1 MSYFFKPLER
11 LQGLKGLAPVEMP
24 KLSNVDLV
32 MPELNTEAQ
41 SNTSTSTSSNQSF
54 DLTKVG
60 SAPTEATNDVSKEV
74 PKGEAQSEE
83 STIANIPK
91 FANILA
97 KAKDNPIA
105 QKIDTYFNSKY
116 GRDVA
121 DKMVAIAEMEGG
133 WKAGD
138 DVVADS
144 IGQSF
149 STFQINL
156 DVHKDKV
163 AKYTGTTDKTANAK
177 WLSNIDNSIKIA
189 DEVYQESGF
198 KAWTPANKSIK
209 TFLGVLGNGIVDFD
223 ELKPTAKIKETTT
236 QSSNR
241 YFDLSGIKV
250 KDQVEWGAKF
260 AEPPAGLLDLVKSP
274 TVSNTTNSATTY
286 RNVPAGTSA
295 FNVSQNNGKQI
306 NFGADLAV
314 ERGTQL
320 VNPFEGKAK
329 VVKPLGLSGAGNA
342 VRLEYTNKDGS
353 KIYADLN
360 HNEKNLVKV
369 GQVVEPNQA
378 VAIAGD
384 SGNTSTSGSGS
395 KKVHSDFTLY
405 IMDGNKPVYFDTS
418 SKFR

>member
-11 LQGLKGLAPVEMP
+11 LQGLQGLSPVEMP
-24 KLSNVDLV
+24 KLPSLDLET
-32 MPELNTEAQ
+32 PKLNTEAQ
-41 SNTSTSTSSNQSF
+41 SNTSTSNGSNQSF
-54 DLTKVG
+54 DLTKP
-60 SAPTEATNDVSKEV
+60 SSTPTEATNGVSK
-74 PKGEAQSEE
+74 GEETE

-133 WKAGD
+133 WKDSSA
-138 DVVADS
+138 VANS
-144 IGQSF
+144 GEQSYG
-149 STFQINL
+149 TFQINL
-156 DVHKDKV
+156 NAHNDKV
-163 AKYTGTTDKTANAK
+163 AKYTGTTDKTANSK
-177 WLSNIDNSIKIA
+177 WLSNTDNSIKIA
-189 DEVYQESGF
+189 DEIYQESGYSPWTTAK
-198 KAWTPANKSIK
+198 KAVK
-209 TFLGVLGNGIVDFD
+209 TYQGVLGNGIVDFD
-223 ELKPTAKIKETTT
+223 ELKPTTKAKETTT

-241 YFDLSGIKV
+241 SFDLSGIKV

-260 AEPPAGLLDLVKSP
+260 AEPPTGLLDLIKSP
-274 TVSNTTNSATTY
+274 TGSNTTNSATTY

-314 ERGTQL
+314 EKGTEL
-320 VNPFEGKAK
+320 INPFNGEAK

-369 GQVVEPNQA
+369 GQVVKPNQA
-378 VAIAGD
+378 VALAGD

-418 SKFR
+418 SKFK